1 MQTATHQEAVGA
13 LRNAGSCIK
22 MKVLRERLLHP
33 EVCDLEEPQYS
44 QDVTGRQQR
53 SQDGGG
59 QIMESAEDCLSKKI
73 EAVVCN
79 GNGIVG
85 GVLKSQHKQNY
96 FLNDSHQSVF
106 CLFVFQCD
114 LEDDLNRTLSKLEAE
129 ALIKNDSPEEEKH
142 TMTVSRSFLNIYMYI
157 YYLPDYLT
165 LKSPFQ
171 IQNSCNIQ
179 LCSKV
184 I

>member
-1 MQTATHQEAVGA
+1 
-13 LRNAGSCIK
+13 

-157 YYLPDYLT
+157 YYLPYYLT